1 MATITPA
8 APEWIRI
15 TPNMASDWLK
25 FNTHNRNMR
34 LAWVDSL
41 AKNYRDFHPNPISI
55 SHDGTILDGQ
65 HRLMA
70 IAKSGTPR
78 WVLIAKDIPADM
90 QNVIDTGKA
99 RTSAD
104 VLSLNG
110 QKNAAA
116 TASAARFC
124 MIWER
129 EPINVIGSYEI
140 TPVEILEYI
149 KQHPE
154 LEPHVANATSLA
166 KRAAPRFKQP
176 TGSRFGVASLVISR
190 AFGDAY
196 AQSYLRSLI
205 LGVDINEESVIYVV
219 RQRLLSIS
227 SNKDHAIV
235 LDPRKNGR
243 MALWLVLRGAVAHR
257 SGEKLTRGLY
267 RNNQSPMPINLDGS
281 LAKKVA

>member
-1 MATITPA
+1 MAITTPP
-8 APEWIRI
+8 APEWVEV
-15 TPNMASDWLK
+15 TPEMASDWLK

-41 AKNYRDFHPNPISI
+41 VKNYQDFHPNPISI
-55 SHDGTILDGQ
+55 APDGTILDGQ

-70 IAKSGTPR
+70 IAKSAIPR
-78 WVLIAKDIPADM
+78 WVLVAQNIPSDM

-99 RTSAD
+99 RSAAD

-116 TASAARFC
+116 VASAARFC

-140 TPVEILEYI
+140 TPTEIMEYLNDHPDLED
-149 KQHPE
+149 
-154 LEPHVANATSLA
+154 HVFYGTSLA
-166 KRAAPRFKQP
+166 KRATPTFKQP

-190 AFGDAY
+190 AFGDAFS
-196 AQSYLRSLI
+196 QSYLRSLI
-205 LGVDINEESVIYVV
+205 LGVDINEQSVIYMV

-227 SNKDHAIV
+227 SSKDHAIV
-235 LDPRKNGR
+235 LDPRKNAR
-243 MALWLVLRGAVAHR
+243 MAVWLVLRGAVAHR
-257 SGEKLTRGLY
+257 TGEKLTKSLY
-267 RNNQSPMPINLDGS
+267 RNDQSLMPINLDGS
-281 LAKKVA
+281 LTKKID